1 MKKKITEAF
10 CFILYTKSLG
20 ISGHFR
26 DDNLDTYGSSHLV
39 GSEIRKKK
47 NSGFAVSHDYR
58 SRVSSRIPDGQTSI
72 AAQKKQWEQ
81 QSERAVNY

>member
-1 MKKKITEAF
+1 MTKIFTRHKMKKKITKAF

-47 NSGFAVSHDYR
+47 TVVSRYY
-58 SRVSSRIPDGQTSI
+58 
-72 AAQKKQWEQ
+72 WEARANVVRKYGLYA
-81 QSERAVNY
+81 EREE